1 MTADNGRMSRAI
13 LAPFRSIPAN
23 LRKHLFAG
31 LFDLFY
37 YLSPRQRLIAIH
49 NLKCAFPEK
58 DMAEIRSIAKGVY
71 RTMGI
76 VAAEFF
82 DIPGLSR
89 ETIGEFVEHSE
100 GIERCLAALEKK
112 RGLLMFGAHFGNWE
126 LEAAVFSLLVR
137 PVTVIYR
144 PLDSK
149 VLDDLV
155 LHVRSASGNIPLAK
169 DRAMRQMLRVLKD
182 NGVLGIL
189 VDQNMAWQEGV
200 FVDFFGRPACTTDG
214 LALLALH
221 TGAPVVPAFL
231 IRQPNGKYRFV
242 VGEEV
247 PTVRTGDKAHDVL
260 ANTQNY
266 TRIVEETVQRYP
278 DQWLWIHQRWKTK
291 TCQVV
296 KTK

>member
-1 MTADNGRMSRAI
+1 MTADNGRMSKA
-13 LAPFRSIPAN
+13 LLTPFRSIPPR
-23 LRKHLFAG
+23 LRRRLFTG
-31 LFDLFY
+31 LFGLFY
-37 YLSPRQRLIAIH
+37 HLSPRQRLIAAH

-58 DMAEIRSIAKGVY
+58 DMAEILAIAKGVY

-82 DIPGLSR
+82 DIPGLTR
-89 ETIGEFVEHSE
+89 ETLGRFVEHSE
-100 GIERCLAALEKK
+100 GIERCLAALERK

-126 LEAAVFSLLVR
+126 LEAAVFSLLVS

-149 VLDDLV
+149 LLDDLV

-169 DRAMRQMLRVLKD
+169 DRAMRQMLRVLKN

-189 VDQNMAWQEGV
+189 VDQNMAWHEGV

-266 TRIVEETVQRYP
+266 TRIVEETVRRYP
-278 DQWLWIHQRWKTK
+278 DQWLWVHQRWKTK
-291 TCQVV
+291 TCQAVM
-296 KTK
+296 TK

>member
-1 MTADNGRMSRAI
+1 MPSGAPARAI
-13 LAPFRSIPAN
+13 LTSFRAVPRG
-23 LRKHLFAG
+23 LRKRLFTG

-37 YLSPRQRLIAIH
+37 LLSPRQRLIAIH

-58 DMAEIRSIAKGVY
+58 DLKEIQGIARGVF

-76 VAAEFF
+76 VASEFF

-89 ETIGEFVEHSE
+89 ETIGDVVEQRE
-100 GIERCLAALEKK
+100 GIEHCISALEKK

-126 LEAAVFSLLVR
+126 LSAAAFSLLVR
-137 PVTVIYR
+137 PATAIYR
-144 PLDSK
+144 PLDSRI
-149 VLDDLV
+149 LDELV
-155 LHVRSASGNIPLAK
+155 LHVRSATGNILLAK
-169 DRAMRQMLRVLKD
+169 ERAMRPMLRVLKD

-189 VDQNMAWQEGV
+189 IDQNMAWHEGV

-221 TGAPVVPAFL
+221 TDAPVVPAFL
-231 IRQPNGKYRFV
+231 IRRTNGQYRFV

-266 TRIVEETVQRYP
+266 TRVIEETVRRYP
-278 DQWLWIHQRWKTK
+278 DQWLWVHQRWKTK
-291 TCQVV
+291 SCQVV
-296 KTK
+296 KAK